1 MAVKTGK
8 EWLGMLF
15 ILLRKSSPDTEFLF
29 EMYFPVFGLNI
40 EIYEHSPEPSYVVR
54 LRVNNRKSTY
64 WDNFFV
70 HCLFYFSYT

>member
-1 MAVKTGK
+1 
-8 EWLGMLF
+8 MLF
-15 ILLRKSSPDTEFLF
+15 ILLRKNSPDREFLF

-70 HCLFYFSYT
+70 QCLFYFFYT